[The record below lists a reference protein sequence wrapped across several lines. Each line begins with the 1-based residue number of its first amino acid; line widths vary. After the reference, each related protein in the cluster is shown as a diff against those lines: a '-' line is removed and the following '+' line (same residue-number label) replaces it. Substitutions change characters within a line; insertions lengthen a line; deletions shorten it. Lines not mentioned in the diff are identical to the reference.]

1 MSQLSKNL
9 IGKSALLLALSETE
23 PDNAELSV
31 FSGLQWKYCVGKV
44 GAMDSQKVVAAVE
57 TAAKRNGLI
66 NPDVYRESH
75 ALYHAIIEA
84 LEGVTRGQV
93 QLGAVLRTVGLRF
106 SIIRGNPYDGP
117 EEGEWIAVAVYG
129 TIGAPVKGLEHEAVG
144 LGINHI

>member
-1 MSQLSKNL
+1 MSQLAKNL
-9 IGKSALLLALSETE
+9 IGRNALLLVLSENETDTTGAS
-23 PDNAELSV
+23 PFD
-31 FSGLQWKYCVGKV
+31 GLQWKYCVGKA
-44 GAMDSQKVVAAVE
+44 GAMDSQKIIAAID

-66 NPDVYRESH
+66 KPDVYRESH

-106 SIIRGNPYDGP
+106 SVIRGNTYESS
-117 EEGEWIAVAVYG
+117 EEGEWIAVALYG